1 MDDGGHAGYELVTTG
16 DDRLPGADEV
26 WRGKVLVRL
35 LVMLDMMK
43 LEVCKKNIIIY
54 VGLYILCC

>member
-1 MDDGGHAGYELVTTG
+1 MDDGDHAGYEPVTTG
-16 DDRLPGADEV
+16 DDRVPGADEV

-43 LEVCKKNIIIY
+43 LEVCKKT
-54 VGLYILCC
+54 L